1 MGRIVQ
7 PKGNKGSLKW
17 IQDFVNN
24 NPVLLNDS
32 IIKAAGFKKERE
44 IEWLS
49 PLADENYSEYRDQ
62 AFLDLLAIS
71 LNKAMC
77 GHDGIFGFFF

>member
-1 MGRIVQ
+1 MSRTTQ
-7 PKGNKGSLKW
+7 PKGSKGSLKW
-17 IQDFVNN
+17 IQDVVNDN
-24 NPVLLNDS
+24 SVLLDDLVN
-32 IIKAAGFKKERE
+32 KAAGFKKERE